1 MNAVKQ
7 YFHVV
12 QLIILYKVVRT
23 FMSADENLMRVYNYA
38 AQGGSNFK
46 SVDENLVCDHS
57 NESY

>member
-38 AQGGSNFK
+38 AQCGSK
-46 SVDENLVCDHS
+46 S
-57 NESY
+57 